1 MHKRKV
7 DLRFI
12 LLVRSVSPLRAYLF
26 KHFWI
31 RSANKVYSLDE
42 RCLSSYD
49 THFTVMNYGAG
60 EDMKTIYWQEFVEH
74 FE

>member
-1 MHKRKV
+1 MNGKKV

-12 LLVRSVSPLRAYLF
+12 LVVRSVSPVDICLF

-31 RSANKVYSLDE
+31 RSANKDYALDE
-42 RCLSSYD
+42 RSLSSYD

-60 EDMKTIYWQEFVEH
+60 EDMKTIYW
-74 FE
+74 